1 MKLFTQKKII
11 ALVIIL
17 SLIGL
22 FTSVYLFQHHY
33 ALLQGSTNCDFSE
46 HISCDVVNGSIYAEI
61 FYVPV
66 ALLGLLWF
74 VVMIFLTWHS
84 IPKPKLFVPAMVI
97 WSGVGFL
104 FLFYL
109 VGVEIL
115 LKTICLY
122 CTIIHVIVLINLG
135 ASLFLYQNVK
145 KKYAWTQVLSKLKN
159 WIFVVLMLYAIPFI
173 YYNFFV
179 G

>member
-1 MKLFTQKKII
+1 MKQHMLIGILIF
-11 ALVIIL
+11 L
-17 SLIGL
+17 SLVGL

-33 ALLQGSTNCDFSE
+33 ALLSGSTNCDISE
-46 HISCDVVNGSIYAEI
+46 TISCDVVNGSIYAEI

-74 VVMIFLTWHS
+74 VVMIFLTWHA
-84 IPKPKLFVPAMVI
+84 IPKPKLFIPAMTM

-115 LKTICLY
+115 LKTICPY
-122 CTIIHVIVLINLG
+122 CTIVHVIVLI
-135 ASLFLYQNVK
+135 SLIISLYLYKDIK
-145 KKYAWTQVLSKLKN
+145 KKHTWKKIIFKLKN
-159 WIFVVLMLYAIPFI
+159 WIIAIVVLYAIPFI

>member
-1 MKLFTQKKII
+1 MKRNLLIYAII
-11 ALVIIL
+11 VL
-17 SLIGL
+17 SLVGL

-33 ALLQGSTNCDFSE
+33 ALLSGSTNCDLSE
-46 HISCDVVNGSIYAEI
+46 TISCDIVNGSVYAEI
-61 FYVPV
+61 LYVPV

-74 VVMIFLTWHS
+74 VVMIFLTWHA
-84 IPKPKLFVPAMVI
+84 IPKPKLFIPAMTA

-115 LKTICLY
+115 LRTICPY
-122 CTIIHVIVLINLG
+122 CTIVHIIVFTSFVISLYLHKNLK
-135 ASLFLYQNVK
+135 N
-145 KKYAWTQVLSKLKN
+145 KYSWKQIFSKLKN
-159 WIFVVLMLYAIPFI
+159 WIFAIVVLYAIPFI